1 MFNIYIDQE
10 KRMNKR
16 VFNGENSS
24 KNTRSEMYNEYD
36 DIITEKHDRSSTS
49 KKSDAKI
56 YWIDDKRLA
65 TSLSSEVSGSPTKEI
80 DIVKNERD
88 RRKLIR
94 CMRIVSQNFWL
105 NIESWHNKFIS
116 EDNVNRIKNL
126 LRIMVHIYGFKL
138 ALMVYDEEYF
148 PFVKDLEHGFL
159 AQI

>member
-1 MFNIYIDQE
+1 
-10 KRMNKR
+10 
-16 VFNGENSS
+16 
-24 KNTRSEMYNEYD
+24 MYNEYD

-148 PFVKDLEHGFL
+148 PFGRVSIKTGKTSHKTVKDLVHGSIEHFGFKT
-159 AQI
+159 IENV

>member
-1 MFNIYIDQE
+1 
-10 KRMNKR
+10 MNKLR
-16 VFNGENSS
+16 KAHV
-24 KNTRSEMYNEYD
+24 
-36 DIITEKHDRSSTS
+36 
-49 KKSDAKI
+49 
-56 YWIDDKRLA
+56 
-65 TSLSSEVSGSPTKEI
+65 
-80 DIVKNERD
+80 D

-148 PFVKDLEHGFL
+148 PFAIEVSNILTLKQSRMCKLKKLRE
-159 AQI
+159 